1 MVDGAK
7 AYRRAVFN
15 NSFKKEKRLIYRINC
30 FFLQKMQLF
39 FLKYPSYRH
48 LISRIIKYYNI

>member
-30 FFLQKMQLF
+30 FFFTKNATIF
-39 FLKYPSYRH
+39 SK
-48 LISRIIKYYNI
+48 IS